1 MQTIT
6 SADGTPLAVTSA
18 GTGPAVIL
26 VGGAFNDRS
35 TVAGL
40 AAALAPSFTVLRYDR
55 RGRGDSGDT
64 PPVAGAASAAGAVG
78 GLGAAG
84 VVGAVEREVEDLAAV
99 IAHAGG
105 TAHVFGHS
113 SGAVLALEAA
123 ARGVPVDRLV
133 AYEPPYVVG
142 DRSAPAADLPDRLGE
157 LLAAGRR
164 DDAVALFLTE
174 SAGVPGFVV
183 DGMRDAPEWA
193 FLTALAPSLPYDVA
207 LFPPGQGLP
216 AERLGAVR
224 VQTLVLDGGESPAWM
239 RAAAAAVAAAVPGAV
254 AETLPGQDH
263 GVLHQPEALVPVL
276 RRFLG

>member
-6 SADGTPLAVTSA
+6 SADGTPLVVTSA

-64 PPVAGAASAAGAVG
+64 RPVAGAA
-78 GLGAAG
+78 
-84 VVGAVEREVEDLAAV
+84 GAVEREVEDLAAV

-123 ARGVPVDRLV
+123 ARGVPIDRLV

-183 DGMRDAPEWA
+183 DGMRDSPEWA
-193 FLTALAPSLPYDVA
+193 FLAALAPSLPYDVA

-224 VQTLVLDGGESPAWM
+224 VPTLVLDGGESPAWM